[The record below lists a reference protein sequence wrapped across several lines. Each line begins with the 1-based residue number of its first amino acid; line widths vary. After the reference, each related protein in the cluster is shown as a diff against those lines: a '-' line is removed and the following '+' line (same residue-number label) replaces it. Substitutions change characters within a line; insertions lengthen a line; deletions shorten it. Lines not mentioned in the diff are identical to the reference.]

1 MKKKAISL
9 LLCTVMLLC
18 MLTGCIHQ
26 DTRVK
31 MNSDGTGSVTTKLG
45 IAKDFYEQ
53 LTAADSDPFEVKSV
67 TEYQHDGTTY
77 VSYSET
83 KEYASYA
90 DMEKAL
96 LAMTYETDIIGDA
109 QNAED
114 QPEAQP
120 DEIGSTE
127 AVEEQGPVVSTK
139 DNHIFSSVKID
150 RNRGIFYSS
159 YTFNAVLNPQKA
171 EGGEY
176 DLNEAF
182 RVTLSVEMP
191 GKITG
196 AKGGSP
202 DGNKIV
208 FDIADITENQKLTAA
223 SEENHNGVVIGMVVG
238 LVVLAGGL
246 FCVVKLKRK

>member
-26 DTRVK
+26 DTGVK
-31 MNSDGTGSVTTKLG
+31 MNSNGTGSVTTRLG

-53 LTAADSDPFEVKSV
+53 LKEAGSDPFEGKSV
-67 TEYQHDGTTY
+67 TEYQYDGTTY

-96 LAMTYETDIIGDA
+96 LAMTYETDIIEDA
-109 QNAED
+109 QGAEG
-114 QPEAQP
+114 QPEVQP
-120 DEIGSTE
+120 DEISSTGD
-127 AVEEQGPVVSTK
+127 VEVTPAK

-159 YTFNAVLNPQKA
+159 YTFKAVLNPQKA
-171 EGGEY
+171 EGEEY
-176 DLNEAF
+176 DPNEAF
-182 RVTLSVEMP
+182 KVTLSVEMP
-191 GKITG
+191 GKITD
-196 AKGGSP
+196 AKGGTP

-208 FDIADITENQKLTAA
+208 FDIADITESQELAAA

>member
-26 DTRVK
+26 DTGVK

-53 LTAADSDPFEVKSV
+53 LKEAGSDPFEGKSV
-67 TEYQHDGTTY
+67 TEYQYDGTTY

-96 LAMTYETDIIGDA
+96 LAMTYETDIIEDA
-109 QNAED
+109 QGAEG
-114 QPEAQP
+114 QPEVQP
-120 DEIGSTE
+120 DEISSAGD
-127 AVEEQGPVVSTK
+127 VEVTPAK

-159 YTFNAVLNPQKA
+159 YTFKAVLNPQKA
-171 EGGEY
+171 EGEEY
-176 DLNEAF
+176 DPNEAF
-182 RVTLSVEMP
+182 KVTLSVEMP

-196 AKGGSP
+196 AKGGTP

-208 FDIADITENQKLTAA
+208 FDIADITESQELAAA

>member
-26 DTRVK
+26 DTGVK

-53 LTAADSDPFEVKSV
+53 LKEAGSDPFEGKSV
-67 TEYQHDGTTY
+67 TEYQYDGTTY
-77 VSYSET
+77 VSCSET

-96 LAMTYETDIIGDA
+96 LAMTYETDIIEDA
-109 QNAED
+109 QNAEG
-114 QPEAQP
+114 QPEVQP
-120 DEIGSTE
+120 DESSSAGD
-127 AVEEQGPVVSTK
+127 VEVTPAK

-159 YTFNAVLNPQKA
+159 YTFKAVLNPQKA
-171 EGGEY
+171 EGEEY
-176 DLNEAF
+176 DPNEAF
-182 RVTLSVEMP
+182 KVTLSVEMP
-191 GKITG
+191 GKITD
-196 AKGGSP
+196 AKGGTP

-208 FDIADITENQKLTAA
+208 FDIADITESQELAAA

>member
-9 LLCTVMLLC
+9 LLCSVMLLC

-26 DTRVK
+26 DTGVK
-31 MNSDGTGSVTTKLG
+31 MNSNGTGSVTTRLG

-53 LTAADSDPFEVKSV
+53 LKEAGSDPFEGKSV
-67 TEYQHDGTTY
+67 TEYQYDGTTY

-96 LAMTYETDIIGDA
+96 LAMTYETDIIEDA
-109 QNAED
+109 QGAEG
-114 QPEAQP
+114 QPEVQP
-120 DEIGSTE
+120 DEISSAGD
-127 AVEEQGPVVSTK
+127 VEVTPAK

-159 YTFNAVLNPQKA
+159 YTFKAVLNPQKA
-171 EGGEY
+171 EGEEY
-176 DLNEAF
+176 DPNEAF
-182 RVTLSVEMP
+182 KVTLSVEMP
-191 GKITG
+191 GKITD
-196 AKGGSP
+196 AKGGTP

-208 FDIADITENQKLTAA
+208 FDIADITESQELAAA

>member
-26 DTRVK
+26 DTGVK
-31 MNSDGTGSVTTKLG
+31 MNSNGTGSVTTRLG

-53 LTAADSDPFEVKSV
+53 LKEAGSDPFEGKSV
-67 TEYQHDGTTY
+67 TEYQYDGTTY

-96 LAMTYETDIIGDA
+96 LAMTYETDIIEDA
-109 QNAED
+109 QGAEG
-114 QPEAQP
+114 QPEVQP
-120 DEIGSTE
+120 DEISSAGDAEVTP
-127 AVEEQGPVVSTK
+127 AK

-159 YTFNAVLNPQKA
+159 YTFKAVLNPQKA
-171 EGGEY
+171 EGEEY
-176 DLNEAF
+176 DPNEAF
-182 RVTLSVEMP
+182 KVTLSVEMP
-191 GKITG
+191 GKITD
-196 AKGGSP
+196 AKGGTP

-208 FDIADITENQKLTAA
+208 FDIADITESQELAAA
-223 SEENHNGVVIGMVVG
+223 SEENQNGVVIGMVVG

>member
-26 DTRVK
+26 DTGVK
-31 MNSDGTGSVTTKLG
+31 MNSNGTGSVTTRLG

-53 LTAADSDPFEVKSV
+53 LKEAGSDPFEGKSV
-67 TEYQHDGTTY
+67 TEYQYDGTTY

-96 LAMTYETDIIGDA
+96 LAMTYETDIIEDA
-109 QNAED
+109 QNAEG
-114 QPEAQP
+114 QPEVQP
-120 DEIGSTE
+120 DEISSAGD
-127 AVEEQGPVVSTK
+127 VEVTPAK

-159 YTFNAVLNPQKA
+159 YTFRAVLNPQKA
-171 EGGEY
+171 EGEEY
-176 DLNEAF
+176 DPNEAF
-182 RVTLSVEMP
+182 KVTLSVEMP
-191 GKITG
+191 GKITD
-196 AKGGSP
+196 AKGGTP

-208 FDIADITENQKLTAA
+208 FDIADITESQELAAA

>member
-26 DTRVK
+26 DTGVK
-31 MNSDGTGSVTTKLG
+31 MNSDGTGSVTTRLG

-53 LTAADSDPFEVKSV
+53 LKEAGSDPFEGKSV
-67 TEYQHDGTTY
+67 TEYQYDGTTY

-96 LAMTYETDIIGDA
+96 LAMTYETDIIEDA
-109 QNAED
+109 QNAEG
-114 QPEAQP
+114 QPEVQP
-120 DEIGSTE
+120 DEISSAGDMEVTP
-127 AVEEQGPVVSTK
+127 AK

-159 YTFNAVLNPQKA
+159 YTFKAVLNPQKA
-171 EGGEY
+171 EGEEY
-176 DLNEAF
+176 DPNEAF
-182 RVTLSVEMP
+182 KVTLSVEMP
-191 GKITG
+191 GKITDT
-196 AKGGSP
+196 KGGTP

-208 FDIADITENQKLTAA
+208 FDIADITESQELAAA

>member
-26 DTRVK
+26 DTGVK

-53 LTAADSDPFEVKSV
+53 LKEAGSDPFEGKAV
-67 TEYQHDGTTY
+67 TEYQYDGTTY

-96 LAMTYETDIIGDA
+96 LAMTYETDIIEDV
-109 QNAED
+109 QNAEG
-114 QPEAQP
+114 QPDVQP
-120 DEIGSTE
+120 DEISSTGD
-127 AVEEQGPVVSTK
+127 VEVTPAK

-159 YTFNAVLNPQKA
+159 YTFKAVLNPQKA
-171 EGGEY
+171 EGEEY
-176 DLNEAF
+176 DPNEAF
-182 RVTLSVEMP
+182 KVTLSVEMP

-196 AKGGSP
+196 AKGGTP

-208 FDIADITENQKLTAA
+208 FDIADITESQELAAA

>member
-26 DTRVK
+26 DTGVK

-53 LTAADSDPFEVKSV
+53 LKEAGSDPFEGKSV
-67 TEYQHDGTTY
+67 TEYQYDGTTY

-96 LAMTYETDIIGDA
+96 LAMTYETDIIEDA
-109 QNAED
+109 QNAEG
-114 QPEAQP
+114 QPEVQP
-120 DEIGSTE
+120 DEISSG
-127 AVEEQGPVVSTK
+127 ADVEVTPAK

-159 YTFNAVLNPQKA
+159 YTFKAVLNPQKA
-171 EGGEY
+171 EGEEY
-176 DLNEAF
+176 DPNEAF
-182 RVTLSVEMP
+182 KVTLSVEMP
-191 GKITG
+191 GKITD
-196 AKGGSP
+196 AKGGTP

-208 FDIADITENQKLTAA
+208 FDIADITESQELAAA

-238 LVVLAGGL
+238 LVELAGGL

>member
-53 LTAADSDPFEVKSV
+53 LREAGSDPFEGKSV
-67 TEYQHDGTTY
+67 TEYQYDGTTY
-77 VSYSET
+77 VSHSET

-96 LAMTYETDIIGDA
+96 LAMTYETDIIEDA
-109 QNAED
+109 QGAEG
-114 QPEAQP
+114 QPEVQP
-120 DEIGSTE
+120 DEISSAGD
-127 AVEEQGPVVSTK
+127 VEVTPVK

-159 YTFNAVLNPQKA
+159 YTFKAVLNPQKA
-171 EGGEY
+171 EGEEY
-176 DLNEAF
+176 DPNEAF
-182 RVTLSVEMP
+182 KVTLSVEMP

-196 AKGGSP
+196 AKGGTP

-208 FDIADITENQKLTAA
+208 FDIADITESQELAAA

>member
-9 LLCTVMLLC
+9 LLCSVMLLC

-26 DTRVK
+26 DTGVK
-31 MNSDGTGSVTTKLG
+31 MNSNGTGSVTTKLG

-53 LTAADSDPFEVKSV
+53 LKEAGSDPFEGKSV
-67 TEYQHDGTTY
+67 TEYQYDGTTY

-96 LAMTYETDIIGDA
+96 LAMTYETDIIEDA
-109 QNAED
+109 QGAEG
-114 QPEAQP
+114 QPEVQP
-120 DEIGSTE
+120 DEISSAGG
-127 AVEEQGPVVSTK
+127 VEVTPTK

-159 YTFNAVLNPQKA
+159 YTFKAVLNPQKA
-171 EGGEY
+171 EGEEY
-176 DLNEAF
+176 DPNEAF
-182 RVTLSVEMP
+182 KVTLSVEMP
-191 GKITG
+191 GRITG
-196 AKGGSP
+196 AKGGTP

-208 FDIADITENQKLTAA
+208 FDIADITESQELAAA

>member
-26 DTRVK
+26 DTGVK

-53 LTAADSDPFEVKSV
+53 LKEAGSDPFEGKSV
-67 TEYQHDGTTY
+67 TEYQYDGTTY
-77 VSYSET
+77 VSCSET
-83 KEYASYA
+83 KEYASYT

-96 LAMTYETDIIGDA
+96 LAMTYETDIIEDA
-109 QNAED
+109 QNAES
-114 QPEAQP
+114 QPEVQP
-120 DEIGSTE
+120 DEISSAGDAEVTP
-127 AVEEQGPVVSTK
+127 AK

-159 YTFNAVLNPQKA
+159 YTFKAVLNPQKA
-171 EGGEY
+171 EGEEY
-176 DLNEAF
+176 DPNEAF
-182 RVTLSVEMP
+182 KVTLSVEMP
-191 GKITG
+191 GKITD
-196 AKGGSP
+196 AKGGTP

-208 FDIADITENQKLTAA
+208 FDIADITESQELAAA